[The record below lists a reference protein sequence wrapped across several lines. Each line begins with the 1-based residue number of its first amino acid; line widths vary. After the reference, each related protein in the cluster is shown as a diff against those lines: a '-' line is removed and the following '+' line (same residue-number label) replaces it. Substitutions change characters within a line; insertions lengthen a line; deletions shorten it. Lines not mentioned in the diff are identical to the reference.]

1 MVPLTPRPPRTPPR
15 LAALLALLALAASRA
30 PVAAQAPPTDG
41 TFYAQKPTFR
51 IPFQID
57 PGERRINQVQLYV
70 LGAAGRWE
78 PVATAR
84 PGDNF
89 FPPYTAPRDGWYA
102 FTVRTIDLQGQAYP
116 PTLDQAQ
123 VRLKVCVDTVK
134 PDVNLRAVTSPD
146 GPAAVAW
153 EVRDDN
159 LDADSIRLEY
169 RLAGTADW
177 VSLGPQKA
185 TGQRAWNPATNG
197 PVEVRLQAR
206 DLAGNL
212 GEALVTVTPGVP
224 SRPAPAGGPAET
236 PAGGANVRMVN
247 NKRVSIKYDIKEV
260 GKSGI
265 AVIELWYTRSEGRT
279 WQKYDERKDPQPPYV
294 YSFEV
299 DGEGLYGFTLV
310 ARNRAGFGEAPPKV
324 GDPAQVWVEV
334 DLTKPV
340 VRIQSVDVGRG
351 ADLGSL
357 TITYTVT
364 DKNLAQQPITLSY
377 AEKLDGPWVPIASQQ
392 ENTGRFV
399 WRIPE
404 TTPYQFYVRVE
415 AADRAGNVG
424 AAVTDKPV
432 IVDLS
437 QPKVQVISVGPG
449 GNSQP

>member
-1 MVPLTPRPPRTPPR
+1 MVPLPPRPPRTTP
-15 LAALLALLALAASRA
+15 LAVVLALLALASSRA
-30 PVAAQAPPTDG
+30 PVAAQPAPTDG

-57 PGERRINQVQLYV
+57 PGERRISQVQLYV
-70 LGAAGRWE
+70 LGAGGRWE
-78 PVATAR
+78 QVATGR
-84 PGDNF
+84 PGDGF
-89 FPPYTAPRDGWYA
+89 FPPYTAPRDGWYS
-102 FTVRTIDLQGQAYP
+102 FTVRTIDQQGQAYP
-116 PTLDQAQ
+116 PTIDQAQ
-123 VRLKVCVDTVK
+123 VRLRVCVDTVK
-134 PDVNLRAVTSPD
+134 PDVTLRAVTSPD

-159 LDADSIRLEY
+159 LDPDGIRLEY
-169 RLAGTADW
+169 RLAGAADW
-177 VSLGPQKA
+177 VPLGTQKA

-206 DLAGNL
+206 DMAGNV
-212 GEALVTVTPGVP
+212 GEVIVTVTPGAAP
-224 SRPAPAGGPAET
+224 RATPAGGTAET
-236 PAGGANVRMVN
+236 PAGGVNVRMVN
-247 NKRVSIKYDIKEV
+247 SKRISINYDVKEV

-265 AVIELWYTRSEGRT
+265 AVIELWYTRDEGRK
-279 WQKYDERKDPQPPYV
+279 WQKYDERVNPQPPYV

-340 VRIQSVDVGRG
+340 VRIQSVEVGRG

-357 TITYTVT
+357 TITYAVT
-364 DKNLAQQPITLSY
+364 DKNLALQPVTLSY
-377 AEKLDGPWVPIASQQ
+377 AEKPDGPWVPIASQQ
-392 ENTGRFV
+392 ENTGRYV
-399 WRIPE
+399 WRFPE
-404 TTPYQFYVRVE
+404 SVPYQFYVRVE

-424 AAVTDKPV
+424 VAVTDKPV

-437 QPKVQVISVGPG
+437 QPKVQIINVGPG
-449 GNSQP
+449 RNPQP